1 MYQPYPA
8 GTQLPEVQRPPIPSQ
23 VANLVTW
30 LAGLV
35 AVILLWQRP
44 STAYFKGIIGA

>member
-8 GTQLPEVQRPPIPSQ
+8 GTQLPEVQRPSLPAQ
-23 VANLVTW
+23 V
-30 LAGLV
+30 
-35 AVILLWQRP
+35 P

>member
-23 VANLVTW
+23 VAS
-30 LAGLV
+30 
-35 AVILLWQRP
+35 AVKV
-44 STAYFKGIIGA
+44 TAYFKGIIGA

>member
-23 VANLVTW
+23 A
-30 LAGLV
+30 
-35 AVILLWQRP
+35 P